1 MGDAEYVFKQDC
13 RDKKSVGRSA
23 SKKVRNKKGCN
34 LPSDYMS
41 KKEIRGMNEEVIS
54 MNLNRPMSW
63 TKFKF
68 LPKDLQEQYIN
79 SLHEKYGC
87 TYNDL
92 SRMFGLGRG
101 TFSRYVKTVGLSVFE
116 SNKGARLS
124 DEAGW
129 GRFVHPEKD
138 VLVPTDG
145 SIPVSDLAVPAE
157 GHDASGMF
165 PEVTETVESRS
176 VEDTCIFFNSCSYD
190 FEGLQ
195 GIDDVIK
202 LIKRMPWR
210 GKVRVQID
218 ISCGG

>member
-23 SKKVRNKKGCN
+23 SKKVRNKKGCK

-41 KKEIRGMNEEVIS
+41 KKEIRGMNGEVIS

-79 SLHEKYGC
+79 SIHEKYGC
-87 TYNDL
+87 TYKDI
-92 SRMFGLGRG
+92 SRMFGLGKG
-101 TFSRYVKTVGLSVFE
+101 TFSQYVKTVGLKVFE
-116 SNKGARLS
+116 SKRGARLT

-129 GRFVHPEKD
+129 RRFLGMDNESDVHDESGTP
-138 VLVPTDG
+138 VTDL
-145 SIPVSDLAVPAE
+145 ISDKSNIDNSE
-157 GHDASGMF
+157 MF
-165 PEVTETVESRS
+165 PEVKKQVESGIA
-176 VEDTCIFFNSCSYD
+176 DTPCVLFNGCSYD

-202 LIKRMPWR
+202 LIKQMPWS
-210 GKVRVQID
+210 GKVRVHID